1 MIFHTSNKMRS
12 LKYPLIVTSLT
23 EEQCTMCRDTTD
35 VSGGGFG
42 EGGDVACNLLQTDID
57 GLWIFHSLE
66 LGIAPSSPKLT
77 KKTSLVEST
86 GCGIRVV
93 F

>member
-1 MIFHTSNKMRS
+1 MCLAGEAREYRYAGTETGGRMS
-12 LKYPLIVTSLT
+12 L
-23 EEQCTMCRDTTD
+23 CGDNTD